1 MKVPG
6 AVPVLDR
13 ADVYTADDDKFF
25 TFDVD
30 RGLVFFK
37 KELVDLVRKFKF
49 YAVINTF
56 VVRFQLIGC
65 VFFLRPWVQVRI
77 CTKCMQDV
85 NGAAAANKKF
95 EHLYNLTPRTRKEK
109 LNRLRGAEKAAGD
122 LFEKIAHQ
130 RLLRRAR
137 DFALLALEAERHGQ
151 VRAAR
156 LTVAGWTLFVL

>member
-1 MKVPG
+1 MMKVPG

-65 VFFLRPWVQVRI
+65 VLVF
-77 CTKCMQDV
+77 
-85 NGAAAANKKF
+85 
-95 EHLYNLTPRTRKEK
+95 Y
-109 LNRLRGAEKAAGD
+109 
-122 LFEKIAHQ
+122 
-130 RLLRRAR
+130 
-137 DFALLALEAERHGQ
+137 
-151 VRAAR
+151 
-156 LTVAGWTLFVL
+156 VLGFRSASAQNACKM